1 MKMMFAHRF
10 KDTHTNRR
18 KKLRR
23 MARDGKARVIETKP
37 HGWLYEILPQNTV
50 PKSGVSHE

>member
-1 MKMMFAHRF
+1 MFAHRF

-37 HGWLYEILPQNTV
+37 HGWLYEILTPEQPRQGNS
-50 PKSGVSHE
+50 P